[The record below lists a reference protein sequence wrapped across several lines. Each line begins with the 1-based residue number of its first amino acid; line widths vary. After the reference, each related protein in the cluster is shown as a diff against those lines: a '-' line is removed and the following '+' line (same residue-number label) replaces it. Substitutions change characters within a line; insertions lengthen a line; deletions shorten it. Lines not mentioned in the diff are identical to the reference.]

1 MAEPRKIF
9 RIEETAAFRS
19 DQPVQSARLQQL
31 ADIAQELSALRT
43 MLTDAP
49 RSAHV
54 NANTSPHD
62 EIGRL
67 TGELRFVHAAL
78 NGATKPHEAE
88 RGLHSAVPPTRVVG
102 ELEAAVVSSE
112 QAVQKILTA
121 AEDIDQAANN
131 LTAALKG
138 DLERGLAQDI
148 RDRVVQIFEAC
159 NYQDLTSQRLA
170 KVIAA
175 VQRVESLIGRA
186 LSEPERDPAA
196 PPANGPP
203 LPRDHGH
210 VAQSEI
216 DAMFEVQVK
225 SA

>member
-1 MAEPRKIF
+1 MAEPRKVF
-9 RIEETAAFRS
+9 RIEEMAAFRS
-19 DQPVQSARLQQL
+19 DQPAQTTRLPQL

-43 MLTDAP
+43 MLVEAL

-54 NANTSPHD
+54 NSSASPHD

-67 TGELRFVHAAL
+67 TGELRVVHAAL
-78 NGATKPHEAE
+78 NGATKAHGAE
-88 RGLHSAVPPTRVVG
+88 HGPRSAVPPARVIG

-112 QAVQKILTA
+112 QAVQKILAA

-159 NYQDLTSQRLA
+159 NYQDLTSQRVA
-170 KVIAA
+170 KVIAT

-186 LSEPERDPAA
+186 LTEPERGDIA

-203 LPRDHGH
+203 LPQDRGH
-210 VAQSEI
+210 VAQSDI
-216 DAMFEVQVK
+216 DAMFEAQINF
-225 SA
+225 A